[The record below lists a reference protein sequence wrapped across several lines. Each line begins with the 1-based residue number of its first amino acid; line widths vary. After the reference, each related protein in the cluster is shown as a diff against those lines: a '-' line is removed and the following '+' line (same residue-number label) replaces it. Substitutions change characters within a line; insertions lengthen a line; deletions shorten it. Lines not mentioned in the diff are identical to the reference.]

1 MPRASVIGLGKS
13 GVAAA
18 RLLKREGWEVELSDC
33 NTSETFLQQQ
43 QELAAEQI
51 TVKLGQSLELNGTN
65 LPQLIVVSPGVPWDI
80 PVLVEARQLGIE
92 TIGEIELAWRN
103 LRRRSQPQASL
114 PWVGITGTNGKT
126 TTTALIAAI
135 FQAAELNAP
144 ACGNIGYAACEVA
157 LSVREQRIG
166 DRGRGV
172 ETPIQ
177 NRSMVPEQFGK
188 LTVSPCRTP
197 TGKQATR
204 SVSQGRTSTSLSP
217 QSKIQ
222 NCIDWV
228 IAEISS
234 YQIESSVSLAPRIGV
249 WTTFTPDHLSR
260 HKTLDNYYNIK
271 AKLLHQSELQVFN
284 GDDAYLSKLGLSH
297 WPEAYWT
304 SVKGKDFLI
313 SEKGFYI
320 EDGWVVEKLTAT
332 SAPEPIVKVSTL
344 RMVGEHNQQ
353 NLLMAVATARLA
365 GINCDAIARAI
376 SEFPGVAHRL
386 EHICTWEG
394 IDFINDSK
402 ATNYDAAEVGLSSV
416 NSPAILI
423 AGGEAKAGDDTAW
436 LAKINSLAAA
446 VLLIG
451 SAAPAFAQ
459 RLQDVGYYSYEIVET
474 MERAVPRA
482 AELAKQYQAPVVLL
496 SPACA
501 SFDQYPNFE
510 VRGDRFRQLCLT
522 WAVTK
527 LDGS

>member
-1 MPRASVIGLGKS
+1 MSKAHVIGLGKS

-18 RLLKREGWEVELSDC
+18 RLLKREGWEVELSDG
-33 NTSETFLQQQ
+33 NTSETLLQQQ

-51 TVKLGQSLELNGTN
+51 TVKLGQSLELNDDN

-80 PVLVEARQLGIE
+80 PILIKARQLGIE
-92 TIGEIELAWRN
+92 TIGEMELAWRN
-103 LRRRSQPQASL
+103 LRSL

-135 FQAAELNAP
+135 FKAAELNAP

-157 LSVREQRIG
+157 LSCRGQGRG
-166 DRGRGV
+166 DRGQGTGGV
-172 ETPIQ
+172 GETFDNSCTDVI
-177 NRSMVPEQFGK
+177 NR
-188 LTVSPCRTP
+188 VS
-197 TGKQATR
+197 
-204 SVSQGRTSTSLSP
+204 SL
-217 QSKIQ
+217 
-222 NCIDWV
+222 DWV
-228 IAEISS
+228 IAEVSS
-234 YQIESSVSLAPRIGV
+234 YQIESSSSLAPRIGV

-260 HKTLDNYYNIK
+260 HKTLENYYNIK

-284 GDDAYLSKLGLSH
+284 GDDAYLRQQGLSA
-297 WPEAYWT
+297 WPNAYWT

-320 EDGWVVEKLTAT
+320 EDDWVVEKLTAT
-332 SAPEPIVKVSTL
+332 STPEPIVKVSTL

-353 NLLMAVATARLA
+353 NLLIAVATARLA
-365 GINCDAIARAI
+365 GINRDAIALAI

-402 ATNYDAAEVGLSSV
+402 ATNYDAAEVGLASV
-416 NSPAILI
+416 KSPAILI
-423 AGGEAKAGDDTAW
+423 AGGEAKAGDDTGW
-436 LAKINSLAAA
+436 LAQIQTKAAA

-459 RLQDVGYYSYEIVET
+459 RLQEVGYYSYHIVET
-474 MERAVPRA
+474 MERAIPKS
-482 AELAKQYQAPVVLL
+482 AELAKEYEAPVVLL

-510 VRGDRFRQLCLT
+510 VRGDRFRELCLA
-522 WAVTK
+522 WAETEK
-527 LDGS
+527 LQYNSILSSPLPN

>member
-1 MPRASVIGLGKS
+1 MSKAHVVGLGKS

-18 RLLKREGWEVELSDC
+18 RLLKREGWEVELSDR
-33 NTSETFLQQQ
+33 NTSKTLLEQQ

-51 TVKLGQSLELNGTN
+51 TVKLGQSLELNGAN

-92 TIGEIELAWRN
+92 TIGEMELAWRN
-103 LRRRSQPQASL
+103 LQSL

-157 LSVREQRIG
+157 LSQK
-166 DRGRGV
+166 GRGA
-172 ETPIQ
+172 EGQGGRGEGTAIQ
-177 NRSMVPEQFGK
+177 NHV
-188 LTVSPCRTP
+188 
-197 TGKQATR
+197 
-204 SVSQGRTSTSLSP
+204 
-217 QSKIQ
+217 
-222 NCIDWV
+222 DWV
-228 IAEISS
+228 IAEVSS
-234 YQIESSVSLAPRIGV
+234 YQIESSSSLAPRIGV

-260 HKTLDNYYNIK
+260 HQTLENYYNIK
-271 AKLLHQSELQVFN
+271 AKLLRQSELQVFN
-284 GDDAYLSKLGLSH
+284 GDDAYLSQLGLSA
-297 WPEAYWT
+297 WPDAYWT
-304 SVKGKDFLI
+304 SVRGKDFLI

-332 SAPEPIVKVSTL
+332 STPEPIVKVSSL

-365 GINCDAIARAI
+365 GINRDAIALAVR
-376 SEFPGVAHRL
+376 EFPGVAHRL

-402 ATNYDAAEVGLSSV
+402 ATNYDAAEVGLASV

-436 LAKINSLAAA
+436 LAQIQTKAAA

-451 SAAPAFAQ
+451 SAAPAFAK
-459 RLQDVGYYSYEIVET
+459 RLREVGYHNYHIVET
-474 MERAVPRA
+474 MERAVPKS

-510 VRGDRFRQLCLT
+510 VRGDRFRHLCLA
-522 WAVTK
+522 WAGGWKPAGVE
-527 LDGS
+527 LPELENSSQESIVQSR

>member
-1 MPRASVIGLGKS
+1 MSKATVIGLGKS

-18 RLLKREGWEVELSDC
+18 RLLRREGWEVELSDS
-33 NTSETFLQQQ
+33 NTSETLRQQQ

-51 TVKLGQSLELNGTN
+51 TVKLGQSLELNGAN

-92 TIGEIELAWRN
+92 TIGEMELAWRN
-103 LRRRSQPQASL
+103 LQSL

-135 FQAAELNAP
+135 FQAAELDAP

-157 LSVREQRIG
+157 LSQGAGSREQG
-166 DRGRGV
+166 AGGAGEKFD
-172 ETPIQ
+172 
-177 NRSMVPEQFGK
+177 NS
-188 LTVSPCRTP
+188 S
-197 TGKQATR
+197 
-204 SVSQGRTSTSLSP
+204 
-217 QSKIQ
+217 
-222 NCIDWV
+222 IDWV
-228 IAEISS
+228 IAEVSS
-234 YQIESSVSLAPRIGV
+234 YQIESSSSLAPRIGV

-260 HKTLDNYYNIK
+260 HKTLENYYNIK
-271 AKLLHQSELQVFN
+271 AKLLRQSELQVFN
-284 GDDAYLSKLGLSH
+284 GDDAYLSKLGLSA
-297 WPEAYWT
+297 WPDAYWT
-304 SVKGKDFLI
+304 SVRGKDFLI

-365 GINCDAIARAI
+365 GINRDAIALAI
-376 SEFPGVAHRL
+376 QEFPGVAHRL

-402 ATNYDAAEVGLSSV
+402 ATNYDAAEVGLASV
-416 NSPAILI
+416 RNPAILI
-423 AGGEAKAGDDTAW
+423 AGGEAKAGDDTGW
-436 LAKINSLAAA
+436 LAQIQTKTAA

-451 SAAPAFAQ
+451 SAAPAFAK
-459 RLQDVGYYSYEIVET
+459 RLQEVGYHNYHIVET
-474 MERAVPRA
+474 MERAVPKSA
-482 AELAKQYQAPVVLL
+482 KLAKQYQARVVLL

-510 VRGDRFRQLCLT
+510 VRGDRFRQLCLA
-522 WAVTK
+522 WAEAFKPSRVE
-527 LDGS
+527 LPELESSSQESIVQSR